1 MGPAFKSSSY
11 VQVRTKRYLERIP
24 APYRYRTLE
33 ALIKANSGTV
43 YARQD
48 ARGWYV
54 PCKPED
60 ATFVRRFDNNR

>member
-24 APYRYRTLE
+24 APYKYKTLE
-33 ALIKANSGTV
+33 ELLRNNQGTI

-48 ARGWYV
+48 TRGWYV
-54 PCKPED
+54 PCPPEE